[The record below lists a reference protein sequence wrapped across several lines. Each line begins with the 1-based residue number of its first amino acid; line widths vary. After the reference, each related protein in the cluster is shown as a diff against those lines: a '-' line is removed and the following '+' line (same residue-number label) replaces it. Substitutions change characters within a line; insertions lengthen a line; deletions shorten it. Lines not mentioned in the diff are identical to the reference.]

1 MQMNS
6 SLRLLSLPLIFFTGA
21 ACAQTTSTGSGQ
33 AYPTKSVRIVVGFA
47 AGGSVDMVGRILAQ
61 NLSATYGKQV
71 VVDNR
76 PGAAS
81 HIAGNI
87 VAKSEPDGY
96 TLLVSSNGGLG
107 TNLAIYSKLQYN
119 ALKDLTPIALLVHQG
134 QVLIVNPSVP
144 ARNVKE
150 FIALAKAKPGQ
161 LNYGSAGVGG
171 PLHMA
176 AELFSYL
183 AGVKMTHVV
192 YKGGALALI
201 DLLGGQIDVGFQP
214 IPEAMPYIKPGRV
227 RALAVTSAKR
237 AVSLP
242 DLPTIAEAGVP
253 GYAFVSWMG
262 IAGPGGMSKE
272 LAARISA
279 DFNKALAAP
288 EVQGRLL
295 DIGLDIAGG
304 TPEQLGAHMRDELAK
319 MVKIVKDVG
328 IPPVD

>member
-1 MQMNS
+1 
-6 SLRLLSLPLIFFTGA
+6 
-21 ACAQTTSTGSGQ
+21 
-33 AYPTKSVRIVVGFA
+33 VVGFA

-87 VAKSEPDGY
+87 VAKSDPDGY

-107 TNLAIYSKLQYN
+107 TNLALYSKLPYN

-144 ARNVKE
+144 ARTVKE
-150 FIALAKAKPGQ
+150 FIALAKARPGQ

-176 AELFSYL
+176 AELFSYM

-192 YKGGALALI
+192 YKGGALVLI
-201 DLLGGQIDVGFQP
+201 DILGGQIDVGFQP

-242 DLPTIAEAGVP
+242 DLPTIAESGVP

-262 IAGPGGMSKE
+262 VAGPGGMSKE

-279 DFNKALAAP
+279 DFNKALATP
-288 EVQGRLL
+288 EVQARLL
-295 DIGLDIAGG
+295 DIGLEIAGG

-319 MVKIVKDVG
+319 TVKLVKDVG

>member
-1 MQMNS
+1 MQKNCSM
-6 SLRLLSLPLIFFTGA
+6 RCILLLLAFFVGT
-21 ACAQTTSTGSGQ
+21 ACAQTASTGSGQ
-33 AYPTKSVRIVVGFA
+33 AYPAKSIRIVVGFA

-107 TNLAIYSKLQYN
+107 TNLALYGKLQYN

-134 QVLIVNPSVP
+134 QVLIVNPTVP
-144 ARNVKE
+144 ARTVKE
-150 FIALAKAKPGQ
+150 FIALAKSRPGQ

-176 AELFSYL
+176 AELFSYMT
-183 AGVKMTHVV
+183 GVKLTHVV

-214 IPEAMPYIKPGRV
+214 IPEAMPYVKSGRV
-227 RALAVTSAKR
+227 RALAVTSANR
-237 AVSLP
+237 AVALP
-242 DLPTIAEAGVP
+242 DLLTIAESGVP

-262 IAGPGGMSKE
+262 VAGPGGMSKE

-279 DFNKALAAP
+279 DFNKALATP

-295 DIGLDIAGG
+295 DIGLEIAGG

-319 MVKIVKDVG
+319 TVKLVKDVG

>member
-1 MQMNS
+1 MQKNCSM
-6 SLRLLSLPLIFFTGA
+6 RCILLLLAFFVGT
-21 ACAQTTSTGSGQ
+21 ACAQTASTGSGQ
-33 AYPTKSVRIVVGFA
+33 AYPAKSIRIVVGFA

-107 TNLAIYSKLQYN
+107 TNLALYSKLQYN

-134 QVLIVNPSVP
+134 QVLIVNPTVP
-144 ARNVKE
+144 ARTVKE
-150 FIALAKAKPGQ
+150 FIALAKSRPGQ

-176 AELFSYL
+176 AELFSYMT
-183 AGVKMTHVV
+183 GVKLTHVV

-214 IPEAMPYIKPGRV
+214 IPEAMPYVKSGRV
-227 RALAVTSAKR
+227 RALAVTSANR
-237 AVSLP
+237 AVALP
-242 DLPTIAEAGVP
+242 DLLTIAESGVP

-262 IAGPGGMSKE
+262 VAGPGGMSKE
-272 LAARISA
+272 LAAKISA
-279 DFNKALAAP
+279 DFNKALATP

-295 DIGLDIAGG
+295 DIGLEIAGG

-319 MVKIVKDVG
+319 TVKLVKDVG